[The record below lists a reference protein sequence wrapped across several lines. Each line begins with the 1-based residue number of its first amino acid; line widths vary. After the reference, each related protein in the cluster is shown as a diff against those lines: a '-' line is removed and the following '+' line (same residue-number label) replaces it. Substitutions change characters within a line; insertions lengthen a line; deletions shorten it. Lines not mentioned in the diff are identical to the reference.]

1 MLTYKLGQKA
11 VVVNGEDKIL
21 AVFRGAGAPYMP
33 NKWDIPGGV
42 IEEGE
47 AFIPAITREV
57 REEAGIAVSDL
68 HLIDVHNVAIPG
80 DIMWVTLCYVCKAV
94 STEVKLSFEH
104 DEYRWVTPEE
114 FLQLDS
120 FDKIQQFVRAYQ
132 QYVQR

>member
-1 MLTYKLGQKA
+1 MFQFKCGQKA
-11 VVVNGEDKIL
+11 VVVNTEGKIL
-21 AVFRGAGAPYMP
+21 AMFRGPGAPYMP

-42 IEEGE
+42 IEPGE
-47 AFIPAITREV
+47 QLTEAIIREV
-57 REEAGIAVSDL
+57 KEEAGISVKDL
-68 HLIDVHNVAIPG
+68 RVIDVHGVAIPG
-80 DIMWVTLCYVCKAV
+80 DIFWVTLCYFCKAV
-94 STEVKLSFEH
+94 STDVKLSFEH